1 MGASKKILFY
11 TKKHNVSS
19 VLNKAKNSFILSISP
34 LSLKHPRLVQV
45 TAHLYDWAP
54 KGAKYS
60 KLSIGK

>member
-19 VLNKAKNSFILSISP
+19 VLYKAKNSFILSISP

-45 TAHLYDWAP
+45 TAHLYD
-54 KGAKYS
+54 
-60 KLSIGK
+60 